1 MKRFFRNRTEMKELK
16 ERLRQLEEKVAK
28 LEEITDE
35 RDALWLFIDEMR
47 AQEVEA
53 QKSIQAGLEEM
64 LVRSLTPQGD
74 A

>member
-1 MKRFFRNRTEMKELK
+1 MRRFFRKLVPRSDLETRIHK
-16 ERLRQLEEKVAK
+16 LEEKIAE
-28 LEEITDE
+28 LEKIADE

-47 AQEVEA
+47 SQEVEA
-53 QKSIQAGLEEM
+53 QKSIQEGLEEI

>member
-1 MKRFFRNRTEMKELK
+1 MKELK

-53 QKSIQAGLEEM
+53 QKSIQEGLEEM
-64 LVRSLTPQGD
+64 LVRSLTPRGD

>member
-1 MKRFFRNRTEMKELK
+1 MKELK
-16 ERLRQLEEKVAK
+16 ERLRQLEEQVAK

>member
-1 MKRFFRNRTEMKELK
+1 MRRFFRNRTNLK
-16 ERLRQLEEKVAK
+16 DLKARLYQLEEKVAE
-28 LEEITDE
+28 LEKIADE

-47 AQEVEA
+47 SQEVEA
-53 QKSIQAGLEEM
+53 QKAIQEGLEEV

>member
-1 MKRFFRNRTEMKELK
+1 MKELK

>member
-1 MKRFFRNRTEMKELK
+1 MRRFFRNRIEMKELK

-53 QKSIQAGLEEM
+53 QKSIQEGLEEM
-64 LVRSLTPQGD
+64 LVRSLTPRGD

>member
-1 MKRFFRNRTEMKELK
+1 MRRFFRNRTKLKDLK
-16 ERLRQLEEKVAK
+16 ERLRQLEEKVAE
-28 LEEITDE
+28 LEKIADE
-35 RDALWLFIDEMR
+35 RDALWLFIEEMR

-53 QKSIQAGLEEM
+53 QKAIQEGLEEV

>member
-1 MKRFFRNRTEMKELK
+1 MRRFFRNRTEMKELK

-53 QKSIQAGLEEM
+53 QKSIQEGLEEM
-64 LVRSLTPQGD
+64 LVRSLTPRGD